1 METHFPFT
9 ESSDLSTRTAQ
20 LQSDLKVVVHDIE
33 ELLKTAAG
41 QLNEKTAGQLGIVL
55 ERAKSLGRQ
64 LEIRTSAGLRQ
75 ADQAIRQH
83 PYQSLGIAFAAGALI
98 GVLVHRR

>member
-9 ESSDLSTRTAQ
+9 ETSDMATRTAQ

-41 QLNEKTAGQLGIVL
+41 QLNEKTSGQLATVL
-55 ERAKSLGRQ
+55 DRAKSLGRQ
-64 LEIRTSAGLRQ
+64 LESRTSAGLRQ
-75 ADQAIRQH
+75 ADQVIRAH
-83 PYQSLGIAFAAGALI
+83 PYQSLGIAFAVGALI
-98 GVLVHRR
+98 GVLVNRR